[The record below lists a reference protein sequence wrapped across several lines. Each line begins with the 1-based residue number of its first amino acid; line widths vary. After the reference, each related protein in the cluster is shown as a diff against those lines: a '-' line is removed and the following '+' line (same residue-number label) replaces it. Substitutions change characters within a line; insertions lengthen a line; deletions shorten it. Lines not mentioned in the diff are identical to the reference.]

1 MSQNF
6 YKLGKNFFTV
16 TYIILL
22 LLVSTVT
29 LALSFGD
36 VTPEE
41 VSVTLNPGESYTV
54 EKTVTNP
61 PISPETRLPA
71 AGG

>member
-1 MSQNF
+1 MLNKIF
-6 YKLGKNFFTV
+6 RIGKKTLTV
-16 TYIILL
+16 TIIVLL
-22 LLVSTVT
+22 LLMSTLPLT
-29 LALSFGD
+29 LGD

-41 VSVTLNPGESYTV
+41 VSVTLNPGESHTV

-61 PISPETRLPA
+61 PIPPETRLPA